1 MAPFFADL
9 AYRLRDHEP
18 AYGTAAARWR
28 RGVVRSI
35 APMDLEE
42 VEPAEW
48 DGLVRSIGVT
58 DVYYSRG
65 FVEASAPLAGGEATF
80 LHLAGEG
87 GDAIFPCIVRSDPA
101 DVVTPYGYG
110 GPLALGDDPPD
121 LAAAY
126 QAWCER
132 RGVLSTFAVFH
143 PLFANAGPPFRT
155 TSLADTV
162 AWPLREEPFDA
173 MDSHHR
179 RRVRKAWRDGLE
191 ATVHERPGELDGFV
205 AVYEQTM
212 RRREAADFYLFDDA
226 YWRALLEHVP
236 LVRVDVTHDGE
247 LVSSMLGMGEP
258 PWLHYHL
265 GGTTQEGM
273 RHGASHLAL
282 YTLAR
287 HGHERGYERL
297 HLGGGVGGR
306 DDSLREYKRR
316 FAPEG
321 LLPAAIGKAVH
332 DEAGYLRAAGAQE
345 IDWDGFFP
353 AYRAPR

>member
-1 MAPFFADL
+1 M
-9 AYRLRDHEP
+9 P
-18 AYGTAAARWR
+18 ARSPART
-28 RGVVRSI
+28 SI
-35 APMDLEE
+35 AAMQE
-42 VEPAEW
+42 VEPGRW
-48 DGLVRSIGVT
+48 DALMRSIGVP

-87 GDAIFPCIVRSDPA
+87 GDVVFPCVVRSDPA

-110 GPLALGDDPPD
+110 GPLAVGESPPD
-121 LAAAY
+121 FGPAY
-126 QAWCER
+126 QAWCEA

-143 PLFANAGPPFRT
+143 PLFGNTAFRVT
-155 TSLADTV
+155 RLADTV
-162 AWPLREEPFDA
+162 AWPLREDPFGTL
-173 MDSHHR
+173 DSHHR
-179 RRVRKAWRDGLE
+179 RRVRKALRDGLE
-191 ATVHERPGELDGFV
+191 ATVTPAPDDIAGFV
-205 AVYEQTM
+205 AVYEATM
-212 RRREAADFYLFDDA
+212 RRREAAEFYLFDDA
-226 YWRALLEHVP
+226 YWEALVRDVP
-236 LVRVDVTHDGE
+236 LVLVEVRREGE
-247 LVSSMLGMGEP
+247 LVSGMLGMGEP

-282 YTLAR
+282 LTLAR
-287 HGHERGYERL
+287 YGHEHGYEVL

-321 LLPAAIGKAVH
+321 LTPATIGKAVH
-332 DEAGYLRAAGAQE
+332 DEAAYLRAAGADA
-345 IDWDGFFP
+345 IDWEGFFP

>member
-1 MAPFFADL
+1 MQ
-9 AYRLRDHEP
+9 
-18 AYGTAAARWR
+18 
-28 RGVVRSI
+28 
-35 APMDLEE
+35 E
-42 VEPAEW
+42 VEPGRW
-48 DGLVRSIGVT
+48 DALMRSIGVP

-80 LHLAGEG
+80 LHLEG
-87 GDAIFPCIVRSDPA
+87 DGGHVVFPCVVRRDPT

-110 GPLALGDDPPD
+110 GPLAVGAQPPD
-121 LAAAY
+121 FAPAY
-126 QAWCER
+126 EAWCEG

-143 PLFANAGPPFRT
+143 PLFGNTAFRVT
-155 TSLADTV
+155 RLADTV
-162 AWPLREEPFDA
+162 AWPLRDEPLET

-179 RRVRKAWRDGLE
+179 RRVRKALKDGLE
-191 ATVHERPGELDGFV
+191 ATVVCAPASIDGFV
-205 AVYEQTM
+205 SVYEETM
-212 RRREAADFYLFDDA
+212 RRRDAADFYLFDDA
-226 YWRALLEHVP
+226 YWRALVEDVP
-236 LVRVDVTHDGE
+236 LVLVEVRRGGE
-247 LVSSMLGMGEP
+247 LVSGMLGMGEP

-282 YTLAR
+282 YTLAQ
-287 HGHERGYERL
+287 HGHENGYEVL

-316 FAPEG
+316 FSPDG
-321 LLPAAIGKAVH
+321 LTPASIGKAVH
-332 DEAGYLRAAGAQE
+332 DEAAYLRAAGAAE